1 MGKERERTG
10 IKNYRSVSILNYFSR
25 VYERFIP
32 AFEIQVLSRTSA
44 IKCSGK
50 FKIFQFA
57 SAMLQQKKKR
67 RKKLPDLAE
76 TFKALSHQ

>member
-44 IKCSGK
+44 IKCRGSK
-50 FKIFQFA
+50 FFNLPRQCYSK
-57 SAMLQQKKKR
+57 KKKR

>member
-10 IKNYRSVSILNYFSR
+10 IKNYRSVSILNCFSKI
-25 VYERFIP
+25 YERFIP

-44 IKCSGK
+44 IKCRGK
-50 FKIFQFA
+50 FQIFQFA
-57 SAMLQQKKKR
+57 SAMLQQKKN
-67 RKKLPDLAE
+67 KKLPDLAE

>member
-10 IKNYRSVSILNYFSR
+10 IKNYRSVSILNCFSK

-44 IKCSGK
+44 IKCRGK

-57 SAMLQQKKKR
+57 SAMLQQKKK
-67 RKKLPDLAE
+67 KKLPDLAE

>member
-10 IKNYRSVSILNYFSR
+10 IKNYRSVSILNCFSR

-44 IKCSGK
+44 IKCRGK

-57 SAMLQQKKKR
+57 SAMLQQKKK
-67 RKKLPDLAE
+67 KKKE
-76 TFKALSHQ
+76 TARLSRNL

>member
-10 IKNYRSVSILNYFSR
+10 IKNYRSVSILNCFSK

-32 AFEIQVLSRTSA
+32 AFEIQVLSHTSA
-44 IKCSGK
+44 IKCRGK

-57 SAMLQQKKKR
+57 SAMLQQKKTT
-67 RKKLPDLAE
+67 KKLPDLAE